1 MCNMGY
7 SQCNGDHI
15 VFYKHQG
22 TCITG
27 DDVEEIKKLKE
38 RLGRAFEVKD
48 LGPFRYFLGIQIAW
62 SPKVIIISQRKYV
75 LDLLAETGMLGC
87 RSCGSPIDRNHQTCA
102 ESGDPVDREKYQ
114 RLVGRL
120 IYLCH
125 TRPDIAY
132 AVSVVS
138 RYMHD
143 PRTGHME
150 VVYQI
155 LRYLKG
161 TPGKGL

>member
-1 MCNMGY
+1 M
-7 SQCNGDHI
+7 
-15 VFYKHQG
+15 
-22 TCITG
+22 
-27 DDVEEIKKLKE
+27 
-38 RLGRAFEVKD
+38 
-48 LGPFRYFLGIQIAW
+48 
-62 SPKVIIISQRKYV
+62 
-75 LDLLAETGMLGC
+75 
-87 RSCGSPIDRNHQTCA
+87 CA
-102 ESGDPVDREKYQ
+102 ESGDPVDRERYQ

-125 TRPDIAY
+125 TRPDISY

-143 PRTGHME
+143 PRTRHME

-161 TPGKGL
+161 ASGKGLWFRENQHLKL